1 MSFASDA
8 KNEVVNILCENEC
21 CKLAQL
27 SAIIHSAGEF
37 VIGNGEYFI
46 QIKTD
51 IQKIYDIVNDT
62 LSRLY
67 GEYAEITLDED
78 VNINKSVRYLI
89 SIPASVSKQLM
100 FDCGLARINS
110 EGVFELVQGI
120 DEHIIESDCCAKA
133 YIKGVFITSMTAN
146 IVINSDMMD
155 QSRVF
160 SGYHIEFV
168 LNNEIFADDFS
179 SLLFSQG
186 ISSKKNK
193 RKNVIVLYIK
203 ESEQV
208 SDLLASVGAFKSV
221 LKLQNEVTL
230 REVRNLV
237 NRQNNCINANITKTV
252 NASVRQLEAIQKIE
266 RTIGIETLPDSL
278 QELCLVRLAN
288 PEETLE
294 SLTKLVS
301 TPITKSGINHKFRK
315 LIKIADNILSEEE

>member
-8 KNEVVNILCENEC
+8 KNEVINTLCSNEC

-27 SAIIHSAGEF
+27 SAIIHSSGEF
-37 VIGNGEYFI
+37 VIEKGEQFVV
-46 QIKTD
+46 IKTD
-51 IQKIYDIVNDT
+51 LQKIYDIVNDS
-62 LSRLY
+62 LNRLY

-89 SIPASVSKQLM
+89 KIPSSISRQIM
-100 FDCGLARINS
+100 FDCGLARLNID
-110 EGVFELVQGI
+110 GVFELIKGI
-120 DEHIIESDCCAKA
+120 DEHIVETECCAQS
-133 YIKGVFITSMTAN
+133 YIKGVFLTSVTAN
-146 IVINSDMMD
+146 IIINKDLND

-160 SGYHIEFV
+160 SGYHLEFV

-186 ISSKKNK
+186 ITCKKNK
-193 RKNVIVLYIK
+193 RKNAIVLYIK

-208 SDLLASVGAFKSV
+208 SDLLALVGAYKSV
-221 LKLQNEVTL
+221 LKLQNEITL

-237 NRQNNCINANITKTV
+237 NRQNNCINANIAKTV
-252 NASVRQLEAIQKIE
+252 GASIKQLEAIEKIQK
-266 RTIGIETLPDSL
+266 TIGINSLPLNL

-294 SLTKLVS
+294 NLTKLVS
-301 TPITKSGINHKFRK
+301 YPITKSGINHKFRK
-315 LIKIADNILSEEE
+315 IIKIANEIN